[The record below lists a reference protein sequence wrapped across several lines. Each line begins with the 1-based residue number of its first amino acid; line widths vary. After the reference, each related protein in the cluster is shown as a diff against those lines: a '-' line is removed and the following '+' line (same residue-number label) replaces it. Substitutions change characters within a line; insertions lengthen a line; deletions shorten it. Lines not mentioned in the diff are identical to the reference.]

1 MKVLKDKYG
10 REINYIRFSVTNK
23 CNLNCFYCHKEGIEK
38 TEYEMDIKTIESI
51 FKNLSSFG
59 IKSIKITGG
68 EPLQRNDLVYIISLA
83 SKYFEDVSMTTN
95 GIGLYSIV
103 QDLYNAGLGRI
114 NISLH
119 TLKRGTYK
127 KITGHDMFEDVM
139 KSIHKVR
146 EIPFRKKK
154 INMVYLK
161 GINDNEI
168 LNMID
173 FASEIGFTLQVIEL
187 ESSKDH
193 LNDYVFKNY
202 HKDLSEVRML
212 IESFKNE
219 KYTKNLHNREIYV
232 LEYKNKKVEV
242 ELVEPMFKHE
252 FCMHCTR
259 LRLTP
264 DGKYKPCIFRN
275 DNLVD
280 AFSENSMENVL
291 NHREPYW

>member
-1 MKVLKDKYG
+1 MNVLKDKYG

-38 TEYEMDIKTIESI
+38 IEYEMDIKTIERI
-51 FKNLSSFG
+51 FKNLNSLG

-68 EPLQRNDLVYIISLA
+68 EPLQRKDLIYIISLA

-103 QDLYNAGLGRI
+103 EDLYNAGLGRI

-119 TLKRGTYK
+119 TLKRATYK

-139 KSIHKVR
+139 KSIYKVR

-212 IESFKNE
+212 IQSFKNE
-219 KYTKNLHNREIYV
+219 KYIKNLHNREIYV

-280 AFSENSMENVL
+280 AFLENSIENVL
-291 NHREPYW
+291 NYREPYW